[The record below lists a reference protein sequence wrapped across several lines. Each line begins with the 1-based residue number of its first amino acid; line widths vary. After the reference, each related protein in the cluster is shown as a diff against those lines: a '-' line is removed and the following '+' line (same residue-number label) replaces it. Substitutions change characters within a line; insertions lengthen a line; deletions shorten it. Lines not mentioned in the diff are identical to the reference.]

1 MKNRKILSDI
11 GTREQAY
18 RIGGVKYLLS
28 TRFAPLVPSG
38 KTATV
43 NSRFAEII
51 SNDFTQLTIPKDSAT
66 ITEDHVC
73 STVGKEETCSRKE
86 TTKLE

>member
-1 MKNRKILSDI
+1 MKSRKILSEI

-18 RIGGVKYLLS
+18 RIGGVKYLVS
-28 TRFAPLVPSG
+28 SRFAPLAPSG

-51 SNDFTQLTIPKDSAT
+51 GNDFTQLTLSKNSDT
-66 ITEDHVC
+66 ITEDYVC